1 MSMTPIDTWKAE
13 RELLDVEEAM
23 GTVSASLR
31 QRLKETGRGMSRDE
45 LVQIADW
52 LERQHTK
59 LLQARTAL
67 GITGR
72 RPESNP
78 LHQELARLLP
88 KGLDSNALARFRVV
102 VSPQHCWKIACEV
115 NTIRAYIAII
125 AIVVLVINML
135 YQYGQSITR

>member
-1 MSMTPIDTWKAE
+1 
-13 RELLDVEEAM
+13 
-23 GTVSASLR
+23 
-31 QRLKETGRGMSRDE
+31 MSRDE

-59 LLQARTAL
+59 LLQARTAC

-72 RPESNP
+72 CPESNP
-78 LHQELARLLP
+78 LHQELASLLP
-88 KGLDSNALARFRVV
+88 NGLDPNALARFRAV

-135 YQYGQSITR
+135 YQYGQSITQ

>member
-13 RELLDVEEAM
+13 RELLGVEEAL
-23 GTVSASLR
+23 GTASASLR

-59 LLQARTAL
+59 LLQARTAC

-72 RPESNP
+72 CPESNP
-78 LHQELARLLP
+78 LQRLLP
-88 KGLDSNALARFRVV
+88 KGLDPNALARFRVV